1 MFQNVAHDVNKKRNY
16 SSNAK
21 VFLFFF
27 HALWSRWRG
36 GIFLSAFINDSFTS
50 LIHLIL
56 NPPDSMIWDKKLK
69 QEFTMVVIFYGWY
82 LKNKE

>member
-21 VFLFFF
+21 MFLFFF

-56 NPPDSMIWDKKLK
+56 NPPDSIWDKKLK